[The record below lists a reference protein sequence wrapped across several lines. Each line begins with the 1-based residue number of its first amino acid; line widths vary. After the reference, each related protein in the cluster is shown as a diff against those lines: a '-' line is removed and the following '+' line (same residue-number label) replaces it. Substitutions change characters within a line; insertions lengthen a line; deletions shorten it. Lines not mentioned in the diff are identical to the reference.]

1 MSYRHLIALFAPL
14 AFALPAVAAEPWSP
28 EAKSTFVQECV
39 KGAQSGHSQE
49 KLTAFCD
56 CAATKV
62 SQEFSEA
69 EMAEMSKQ
77 VPPDAALQKRLVTAS
92 SSCNEKLL

>member
-39 KGAQSGHSQE
+39 KGAQSGHSKAQ
-49 KLTAFCD
+49 LTAFCD
-56 CAATKV
+56 CAADKV

-69 EMAEMSKQ
+69 EMAEMGKQ
-77 VPPDAALQKRLVTAS
+77 VPPDPALQKRLVTAS
-92 SSCNEKLL
+92 SSCNAKLK

>member
-14 AFALPAVAAEPWSP
+14 AFALPAAAAQSWSP
-28 EAKSTFVQECV
+28 EAKAMFVQECV
-39 KGAQSGHSQE
+39 KGAQAGHSEE

-69 EMAEMSKQ
+69 EMADMSKQ
-77 VPPDAALQKRLVTAS
+77 VPPDPALQKRLMTAS
-92 SSCNEKLL
+92 SSCNTQLQ